1 MSRGEIILETADFTG
16 SIIKTINKHSM
27 LKGGETVLVGFS
39 GGPDSVCLL
48 TVLHRIKDH
57 FHLTIRAVYV
67 DHNLRPGETPAEI
80 AFCRDICGKMNVD
93 FRVKSV
99 DVKGYVKTYKLNKQE
114 AARELRYKA
123 FYEAAQET
131 SADKIAL
138 AHNADDQAET
148 IFMRLVRGTGP
159 SGLTGIPAK
168 RGALIRPLIEIE
180 RGEIE
185 DFLESEHI
193 PSVIDSSNLQTDYFR
208 NRFRL
213 MIMPELKKMNPGL
226 IQSVNRTVSI
236 LQEEERYLGIIVT
249 KTLMKMIS
257 RKTERRIE
265 LFLSPMEAMDI
276 VILRRVLRRAV
287 NETEGLKGIGFIHI
301 EDIIRLIKDGKSG
314 DRLYLPK
321 GIRAIKDYSLLVIT
335 SEEPRQISSYELQ
348 VPGEVAIVGAGV
360 VIKASYEEEAG
371 DFGDGKTTVV
381 LDAADM
387 HVPLKIRPRKPGDW
401 FYPYGFGKR
410 KKLQDF
416 FVDEK
421 VARDE
426 RDSIPLVLSGD
437 DIVWVA
443 GYRADNRFRVSGN
456 TKKFLRLVIVKG
468 KF

>member
-27 LKGGETVLVGFS
+27 LKGGETVLVGLS

-48 TVLHRIKDH
+48 TVLHRIKDD

-67 DHNLRPGETPAEI
+67 DHNLRPGETPSEI

-148 IFMRLVRGTGP
+148 VFMRLVRGTGP

-180 RGEIE
+180 RGEID

-193 PSVIDSSNLQTDYFR
+193 PSIIDSSNLQTDYFR

-387 HVPLKIRPRKPGDW
+387 HVPLKIKPRKPGDW

-426 RDSIPLVLSGD
+426 RDSIPLVRSGD

>member
-1 MSRGEIILETADFTG
+1 METADFTG

-27 LKGGETVLVGFS
+27 LKGGETVLVGLS

-48 TVLHRIKDH
+48 TVLHRIKDD

-67 DHNLRPGETPAEI
+67 DHNLRPGETPSEI
-80 AFCRDICGKMNVD
+80 AFCRDFCGKMKVD

-148 IFMRLVRGTGP
+148 VFMRLVRGTGP

-193 PSVIDSSNLQTDYFR
+193 RSIIDSSNLQTDYFR

-335 SEEPRQISSYELQ
+335 SEAPRQIASYELQ

-387 HVPLKIRPRKPGDW
+387 HVPLKIKPRKQGDW

-426 RDSIPLVLSGD
+426 RDSIPLVRSGD

>member
-27 LKGGETVLVGFS
+27 LKGGETVLVGLS
-39 GGPDSVCLL
+39 GGSDSVCLL
-48 TVLHRIKDH
+48 TVLHRIKDD

-67 DHNLRPGETPAEI
+67 DHNLRPGETPSEI

-148 IFMRLVRGTGP
+148 IFMRLARGAGP
-159 SGLTGIPAK
+159 SGLSGIPVK
-168 RGALIRPLIEIE
+168 RGTIIRPLIETE
-180 RGEIE
+180 RREIE
-185 DFLESEHI
+185 EFLKTENI
-193 PSVIDSSNLQTDYFR
+193 CPVIDSSNLQTDYFR

-213 MIMPELKKMNPGL
+213 MIMPELKKMNPNL
-226 IQSVNRTVSI
+226 VQSVNRTVSV
-236 LQEEERYLGIIVT
+236 LQEEERYLDIIVT

-257 RKTERRIE
+257 RKTDRRIE
-265 LFLSPMEAMDI
+265 LFLSPMGAMDI
-276 VILRRVLRRAV
+276 VILRRVLRRAIDA
-287 NETEGLKGIGFIHI
+287 TEGLRRIGFIHI
-301 EDIIRLIKDGKSG
+301 EEIICLVREGRSG
-314 DRLYLPK
+314 DRLYLPR
-321 GIRAIKDYSLLVIT
+321 GIRVIKDYSLLVIT
-335 SEEPRQISSYELQ
+335 SEDPCKIASYELE
-348 VPGEVAIVGAGV
+348 VPGETPIVGAGL
-360 VIKASYEEEAG
+360 VIRGLFEDTAG
-371 DFGDGKTTVV
+371 EFGDGKSSVL
-381 LDAADM
+381 LDADVM
-387 HVPLKIRPRKPGDW
+387 NFPLKIRPRKPGDC
-401 FYPYGFGKR
+401 FFPFGFGKR

-421 VARDE
+421 VPRDE
-426 RDSIPLVLSGD
+426 RDSIPCVLSGD
-437 DIVWVA
+437 EIVWVA
-443 GYRADNRFRVSGN
+443 GYRADHRFRVTDS

>member
-27 LKGGETVLVGFS
+27 LKGGETVLVGLS

-48 TVLHRIKDH
+48 TVLHRIKDD

-67 DHNLRPGETPAEI
+67 DHNLRPGETPSEI
-80 AFCRDICGKMNVD
+80 AFCRDFCGKMNVD

-148 IFMRLVRGTGP
+148 VFMRLVRGTGP

-168 RGALIRPLIEIE
+168 RGALIRPLLEIE

-193 PSVIDSSNLQTDYFR
+193 RSVIDSSNLQTDYFR

-335 SEEPRQISSYELQ
+335 SEAPRQIASYELQ

>member
-27 LKGGETVLVGFS
+27 LKGGETVLVGLS

-48 TVLHRIKDH
+48 TVLHRIKDD

-67 DHNLRPGETPAEI
+67 DHNLRPGETPSEI
-80 AFCRDICGKMNVD
+80 AFCRDFCGKMNVD

-148 IFMRLVRGTGP
+148 VFMRLVRGTGP

>member
-27 LKGGETVLVGFS
+27 LKGGETVLVGLS

-48 TVLHRIKDH
+48 TVLHRIKDD

-67 DHNLRPGETPAEI
+67 DHNLRPGETPSEI

-123 FYEAAQET
+123 FYEAAHET
-131 SADKIAL
+131 KADRIAL
-138 AHNADDQAET
+138 AHNADDQTET
-148 IFMRLVRGTGP
+148 VFMRLVRGAGP
-159 SGLTGIPAK
+159 SGLSGIPAI
-168 RGALIRPLIEIE
+168 RGTIIRPLMEIE

-193 PSVIDSSNLQTDYFR
+193 RSVIDSSNLQTDYFR

-335 SEEPRQISSYELQ
+335 SEEPRQIASYELQ
-348 VPGEVAIVGAGV
+348 VPGEVAIMGAGV
-360 VIKASYEEEAG
+360 VIRASYEGDAG

-387 HVPLKIRPRKPGDW
+387 HFPLKIKPRKPGDW

-426 RDSIPLVLSGD
+426 RNSIPLVLSGD

>member
-27 LKGGETVLVGFS
+27 LKGGETVLVGLS

-48 TVLHRIKDH
+48 TVLHRIKDD

-67 DHNLRPGETPAEI
+67 DHNLRPGETPSEI

-148 IFMRLVRGTGP
+148 VFMRLVRGTGP

-193 PSVIDSSNLQTDYFR
+193 RSIIDSSNLQTDYFR

-257 RKTERRIE
+257 RKTEKRIE

-301 EDIIRLIKDGKSG
+301 DDIIRLIKDGKSG

-321 GIRAIKDYSLLVIT
+321 GIRAIKDYSLVVIT
-335 SEEPRQISSYELQ
+335 SEAPRQIASYELQ

-360 VIKASYEEEAG
+360 VIKAFYEEEAG